1 MNKEVTGDIEG
12 LSLSTEETVV
22 SDIEGLPDL
31 EEEVGSACEIV
42 AAQPKEKLWNNLYIK
57 MLTIALFLSVCANM
71 INTSLP
77 LYVQQLGADKS
88 IAGLVMGT
96 FTIAALVC
104 RPIYGNLVD
113 MKGRKIVLLIGIAI
127 VAVSIL
133 GFNLTTSIMMILAL
147 RAVMG
152 VGFSGFSTAGG
163 TVVADVLPSSRL
175 SEGIGYYG
183 ISANLATAFGPQIAL
198 LLISVLGYNS
208 VFITSLIVCIA
219 GFFLVMTF
227 NYEKKAKEALRAQ
240 AGYVEP
246 PKTKVSLKTAFE
258 KTAIPGSLTQ
268 FFLIMPMGF
277 AMTFIP
283 TFGITAGIDGIGN
296 YFTVFAL
303 TLLATRFFVGR
314 LADRYGVSKVMV
326 PGMVLI
332 VIGVSILGITANLMQ
347 VLIAAGFI
355 GLGYGCVNP
364 TMNAFIMKV
373 SPLERR
379 GAANATYYAAFDAG
393 AGFGSMVGGVIVQ
406 SFGFQVTFFCLVGIV
421 LVGIAFYFKFMRKQV
436 NLTEA

>member
-1 MNKEVTGDIEG
+1 MNKEATDLKELTNDAEG
-12 LSLSTEETVV
+12 AILYTEIAVE
-22 SDIEGLPDL
+22 
-31 EEEVGSACEIV
+31 
-42 AAQPKEKLWNNLYIK
+42 QPKEKLWNSLYIK
-57 MLTIALFLSVCANM
+57 MLTIALLLSICANM
-71 INTSLP
+71 VNTSLP

-113 MKGRKIVLLIGIAI
+113 IKGRKIVLLVGIAI
-127 VAVSIL
+127 IAFSIL
-133 GFNLTTSIMMILAL
+133 GFTFTTSIVMILIL
-147 RAVMG
+147 RAFMG

-183 ISANLATAFGPQIAL
+183 ISANIATACGPQIAL
-198 LLISVLGYNS
+198 LLIGVLGYNS
-208 VFITSLIVCIA
+208 VFITSLIVCIV

-227 NYEKKAKEALRAQ
+227 NYEKKAKMALQAQ
-240 AGYVEP
+240 EGYVEP
-246 PKTKVSLKTAFE
+246 PKEKISLKSAFE
-258 KTAIPGSLTQ
+258 KSAVPGSITQ

-303 TLLATRFFVGR
+303 TLLATRFFVGK
-314 LADRYGVSKVMV
+314 LADKYGLSKVMV
-326 PGMVLI
+326 PGMALI
-332 VIGVSILGITANLMQ
+332 VVGVSILGISTNLME

-373 SPLERR
+373 SPLDRR

-406 SFGFQVTFFCLVGIV
+406 SFGFHATFFCLVGIV
-421 LVGIAFYFKFMRKQV
+421 LVGVAFYLKYTRKQV
-436 NLTEA
+436 VQYKL